1 MCGVVGVVH
10 AVGRGVDWTH
20 LRAASERI
28 RHRGP
33 DGEGYVGYDS
43 RDTAVMAMG
52 GASTDPTLGLP
63 AVTSARHGDNVALA
77 HRRLAIIDLT
87 NAGHQP
93 MRSEDGRYWI
103 AFNGEIYN
111 FLELRSQLKAVGRH
125 LHTQSD
131 TEVLLEA
138 FALWGTALLPR
149 LVGMFAFAI
158 LDTHER
164 VVVLARD
171 CFGIK
176 PLYYHE
182 DALGLRFASE
192 IKALLEFPEVSRRA
206 DAQQT
211 YQFLRFGERTAGS
224 RTMYADVRSLPA
236 AHFLVVSAEDGRI
249 RRLERYWSPRPQ
261 DAAPDD
267 FPTAVTE
274 FGHLLR
280 ESVRLHMRSDVPVG
294 ACLSGGLDSSALVTL
309 MREQLLPGQA
319 LHTFSYINEDPRFS
333 EERWIDMVGA
343 THRHKVR
350 PSADE
355 FRADVHE
362 LVDAQDVPFISL
374 SVYAQFRV
382 FRLAQQAGIKVMIDG
397 QGSDEILG
405 GYSNLM
411 GARLSSLLSQRRF
424 SAAWELMRRL
434 PDTTPRLRV
443 RTAASALGRLLP
455 EALQL
460 HAVDLMDGG
469 LFPRWLRREWF
480 EDRGVKP
487 AIRPHGRGSDAFR
500 EELVLGATE
509 LTLPQLLRYEDRNS
523 MHFSIESRVPF
534 CVPGLFEFALA
545 LDPEFLV
552 DSGGETKRV
561 LRHAMRGHV
570 PDPILSREKFGFP
583 APERLWLRTVPDFV
597 ADNLGNESAD
607 RAPFLDLPAVRRMTT
622 DALSGEGYW
631 PPYVWAVLGLMAWAR
646 NFDAHWD

>member
-1 MCGVVGVVH
+1 MCGIVGVVNV
-10 AVGRGVDWTH
+10 AGRGVDWTR

-28 RHRGP
+28 RRRGP
-33 DGEGYVGYDS
+33 DDEGYLGYES
-43 RDTAVMAMG
+43 RDAAVQAMG
-52 GASTDPTLGLP
+52 GATTDPVMGLP
-63 AVTSARHGDNVALA
+63 DVSCARHGDNVALA

-93 MRSEDGRYWI
+93 MRTEDGRFWI
-103 AFNGEIYN
+103 VFNGEIYN
-111 FLELRSQLKAVGRH
+111 FLELRSELEALGRRFQ
-125 LHTQSD
+125 TQSD

-138 FALWGTALLPR
+138 FAQWGTAMLPR
-149 LVGMFAFAI
+149 LIGMFAFAI

-164 VVVLARD
+164 IVVLARD

-182 DALGLRFASE
+182 NAVGLRFASE

-206 DAQQT
+206 DAQLT
-211 YQFLRFGERTAGS
+211 YQFLRFGERTASS
-224 RTMYADVRSLPA
+224 RTIYADVRSLPA
-236 AHFLVVSAEDGRI
+236 AHYLVASAEDGRI
-249 RRLERYWSPRPQ
+249 RRLERYWSPQPRKC
-261 DAAPDD
+261 APDE
-267 FPTAVTE
+267 FPAAVAE
-274 FGHLLR
+274 FGGLLR

-309 MREQLLPGQA
+309 MREQLSPGQA

-333 EERWIDMVGA
+333 EERWIDMVDA
-343 THRHKVR
+343 TRRHKVR
-350 PSADE
+350 PSADD

-382 FRLAQQAGIKVMIDG
+382 FRLAHEAGVKVMIDG

-411 GARLSSLLSQRRF
+411 GARLSSLLSQRRL
-424 SAAWELMRRL
+424 STAWELMRRL
-434 PDTTPRLRV
+434 PDTTPRLRA

-455 EALQL
+455 EYLQL
-460 HAVDLMDGG
+460 RVVDRMDGG
-469 LFPRWLRREWF
+469 LYPGWLRRAWF
-480 EDRGVKP
+480 EGRGVKP
-487 AIRPHGRGSDAFR
+487 AIRPHGRGPDAFR

-534 CVPGLFEFALA
+534 CVPGLFEYALA

-552 DSGGETKRV
+552 DSTGETKRV

-570 PDPILSREKFGFP
+570 PDPILTREKFGFP

-597 ADNLGNESAD
+597 AATLDAESAA
-607 RAPFLDLPAVRRMTT
+607 RAPFLDLPAVRRMTA
-622 DALSGEGYW
+622 DALAGEGYW
-631 PPYVWAVLGLMAWAR
+631 PPFVWAVLGLLAWAR
-646 NFDAHWD
+646 RFDVHWD